1 MVMELNVKSL
11 ATCLFFT
18 LLLIPLLNTYAD
30 PLEVSTDKPEYR
42 RGDTVNMLISA
53 SPSCEFG
60 VQVVNPVVGVEFL
73 GQVETDGEGRA
84 SVFFKIPLD
93 ALYGTYTVTVAGCG
107 DSGECTFTVVEVIPV
122 PEFPASP
129 GVVVSTGLLAA
140 LLLPRRKTGGKRG
153 E

>member
-18 LLLIPLLNTYAD
+18 LLLTSLLNTYAD

-60 VQVVNPVVGVEFL
+60 V
-73 GQVETDGEGRA
+73 
-84 SVFFKIPLD
+84 
-93 ALYGTYTVTVAGCG
+93 
-107 DSGECTFTVVEVIPV
+107 
-122 PEFPASP
+122 
-129 GVVVSTGLLAA
+129 
-140 LLLPRRKTGGKRG
+140 
-153 E
+153 